1 MKSLYTGILICVL
14 VLLAGCLDSDASN
27 SSNITPD
34 LKDAEPVYVTQWP
47 ENEFTSQIAKPGN
60 GNIDYV
66 YDCSDSGYYGIFIK
80 DIKKEESEDY
90 IVQLKKLGY
99 AEVNSASNDISVGT
113 ILQKDDTALS
123 ISYSDGVLSILI
135 NKKIS

>member
-27 SSNITPD
+27 SSNIMPD

-47 ENEFTSQIAKPGN
+47 ENEFTSQIAKPEN